1 MLLGAKETKLG
12 YSCACHTHG
21 DQALSPIRVVAAGV
35 TYVLA
40 YVCLTLVAPAPSPTT
55 RPLIA
60 LPLIAVPA
68 VVALALSIRATR
80 ASHGGERTF
89 WRLFSLASAAHLLS
103 QASFLMQGLRG
114 PETPLPIV
122 VGHLGYYGFAVL
134 SLVALLVRPH
144 RPRTSRVATTA
155 AVEWIMALAGFY
167 FLLFYF
173 VMVPAG
179 GRRAGLA
186 VFSLQEALPAAAA
199 VALALNTRDPLF
211 RSVYRALA
219 GGFGGALVLN
229 TLVDWL
235 GPRGSVAWIFAPRD
249 VAWMFPFIGIAAA
262 ATCPRGP
269 FWAGVT
275 HAPGRGRG
283 WLAASALVVPPLLD
297 LSARAIGWQP
307 ELAAERS
314 QATLVSVVLMC
325 LLLAWRLRAAPA
337 EGLAPGELTDGPAAR
352 AARTAHL
359 AFASGVAHELN
370 NPLMAVAGWAEV
382 VQHRGEAHPSVGR
395 LLEAARAAAE
405 AVGRLQ
411 KVVQAGVVD
420 PSQAKAEE

>member
-1 MLLGAKETKLG
+1 VLR
-12 YSCACHTHG
+12 
-21 DQALSPIRVVAAGV
+21 PIRVFAAGV

-40 YVCLTLVAPAPSPTT
+40 YVWLTLAVPPPPASV
-55 RPLIA
+55 RPLVA
-60 LPLIAVPA
+60 LPLMAVPA
-68 VVALALSIRATR
+68 IAALCLSIRATR

-89 WRLFSLASAAHLLS
+89 WRLLSLACAAHLVS
-103 QASFLMQGLRG
+103 HGSFLLQSLRVPRG
-114 PETPLPIV
+114 TLLMV
-122 VGHLGYYGFAVL
+122 AGHLGFYGFAVL
-134 SLVALLVRPH
+134 SLVALAVRPH

-179 GRRAGLA
+179 GRRAQL

-199 VALALNTRDPLF
+199 VLLALHTREAPF

-219 GGFGGALVLN
+219 AGYGGALVLN
-229 TLVDWL
+229 TLGHWL
-235 GPRGSVAWIFAPRD
+235 GSRSGVFLIFNPRD
-249 VAWMFPFIGIAAA
+249 AVWMLPFVGIAAA
-262 ATCPRGP
+262 AACARGP
-269 FWAGVT
+269 FWAGIT

-283 WLAASALVVPPLLD
+283 WLAASALVLPPLLD
-297 LSARAIGWQP
+297 LSARALGWQP

-314 QATLVSVVLMC
+314 QATLVAVVLMS

-337 EGLAPGELTDGPAAR
+337 EGLTPAELAEGPAAR

-382 VQHRGEAHPSVGR
+382 VQVRGEAHPSVAR
-395 LLEAARAAAE
+395 LLEAARAAAD

-420 PSQAKAEE
+420 PSRSGFEE

>member
-1 MLLGAKETKLG
+1 MLR
-12 YSCACHTHG
+12 
-21 DQALSPIRVVAAGV
+21 PISAFAAGV

-40 YVCLTLVAPAPSPTT
+40 YACLTLVVPPPSASL

-60 LPLIAVPA
+60 LPLMAVPA
-68 VVALALSIRATR
+68 VAALALAIRAAR
-80 ASHGGERTF
+80 SSHGGERTF
-89 WRLFSLASAAHLLS
+89 WRLFSLACAAHLVS
-103 QASFLMQGLRG
+103 QASFLLQSLRVAH
-114 PETPLPIV
+114 TSLLV
-122 VGHLGYYGFAVL
+122 VGAHLGYYGFVVL
-134 SLVALLVRPH
+134 SLVALSVRPH

-155 AVEWIMALAGFY
+155 AVEWIMAATGFY

-186 VFSLQEALPAAAA
+186 IFTLQEALPAAAA
-199 VALALNTRDPLF
+199 IVLALNTREAPF

-219 GGFGGALVLN
+219 AGYGGALLLN
-229 TLVDWL
+229 AIGNWL
-235 GPRGSVAWIFAPRD
+235 GPRGGLFLIFNPRD
-249 VAWMFPFIGIAAA
+249 AVWMLPFVGIAAA
-262 ATCPRGP
+262 ATCARGP
-269 FWAGVT
+269 FWAGIT

-283 WLAASALVVPPLLD
+283 WLAASAIVLPPLLD

-307 ELAAERS
+307 ELAAQRS
-314 QATLVSVVLMC
+314 QATLVAVILMS

-337 EGLAPGELTDGPAAR
+337 DAVTPAELADGPAAR

-382 VQHRGEAHPSVGR
+382 VQVRGEAHPSVGR
-395 LLEAARAAAE
+395 LVEAARAAAD

-411 KVVQAGVVD
+411 RVVQAGVVD
-420 PSQAKAEE
+420 PARAGADE

>member
-1 MLLGAKETKLG
+1 VLR
-12 YSCACHTHG
+12 
-21 DQALSPIRVVAAGV
+21 PVRVFAAGV

-40 YVCLTLVAPAPSPTT
+40 YVCLTLAGPPPPAFV
-55 RPLIA
+55 RPLLA
-60 LPLIAVPA
+60 LPLMAVPA
-68 VVALALSIRATR
+68 VAALALSIRAAR

-89 WRLFSLASAAHLLS
+89 WRLLSLACAAHLVS
-103 QASFLMQGLRG
+103 HGSFLLQALRVPRG
-114 PETPLPIV
+114 SVLIV
-122 VGHLGYYGFAVL
+122 AAHLGFYGFAVL
-134 SLVALLVRPH
+134 SLVALTVRPH

-186 VFSLQEALPAAAA
+186 VFSLQEALPAASAI
-199 VALALNTRDPLF
+199 VLALNTREAPF
-211 RSVYRALA
+211 RNVYRALA
-219 GGFGGALVLN
+219 AGYGGALVLN
-229 TLVDWL
+229 ALGSWL
-235 GPRGSVAWIFAPRD
+235 GPKGVVFLIFTPHDA
-249 VAWMFPFIGIAAA
+249 VWMLPFVGIAAA
-262 ATCPRGP
+262 ATCARGP
-269 FWAGVT
+269 FWAGIT

-283 WLAASALVVPPLLD
+283 WLAASALVLPPLLD
-297 LSARAIGWQP
+297 LSARALGWQP

-314 QATLVSVVLMC
+314 AATLVAVVLLS

-337 EGLAPGELTDGPAAR
+337 EGLTPGELADGPAAR

-382 VQHRGEAHPSVGR
+382 VQARGEANPSVAR
-395 LLEAARAAAE
+395 LLEAARAAAD

-420 PSQAKAEE
+420 PSRTGADE

>member
-1 MLLGAKETKLG
+1 
-12 YSCACHTHG
+12 
-21 DQALSPIRVVAAGV
+21 VA
-35 TYVLA
+35 
-40 YVCLTLVAPAPSPTT
+40 
-55 RPLIA
+55 
-60 LPLIAVPA
+60 
-68 VVALALSIRATR
+68 
-80 ASHGGERTF
+80 
-89 WRLFSLASAAHLLS
+89 
-103 QASFLMQGLRG
+103 
-114 PETPLPIV
+114 
-122 VGHLGYYGFAVL
+122 GHLGFYGFAVL
-134 SLVALLVRPH
+134 SLVALAVRPH

-199 VALALNTRDPLF
+199 VVLALNTREAPF
-211 RSVYRALA
+211 SSVYRALA
-219 GGFGGALVLN
+219 AGYGGALLLN
-229 TLVDWL
+229 ALGNWL
-235 GPRGSVAWIFAPRD
+235 GPRAGVFLIFNPRD
-249 VAWMFPFIGIAAA
+249 AVWMMPFVGIAAA
-262 ATCPRGP
+262 ATCARGP
-269 FWAGVT
+269 FWAGIA

-283 WLAASALVVPPLLD
+283 WLAASALVLPPLLD
-297 LSARAIGWQP
+297 LSARALGWRP

-314 QATLVSVVLMC
+314 AATLVAVVLMS

-337 EGLAPGELTDGPAAR
+337 EGLTPGR

-382 VQHRGEAHPSVGR
+382 VQVRGEAHPSVAR
-395 LLEAARAAAE
+395 LLDAARGAAD

-420 PSQAKAEE
+420 PSRAGGEE

>member
-1 MLLGAKETKLG
+1 VLR
-12 YSCACHTHG
+12 
-21 DQALSPIRVVAAGV
+21 PIRVFAAGV
-35 TYVLA
+35 IYVLA
-40 YVCLTLVAPAPSPTT
+40 YVALTLVAPSPSAAT

-68 VVALALSIRATR
+68 FAALGLSVRAAR
-80 ASHGGERTF
+80 ASHGAERTF
-89 WRLFSLASAAHLLS
+89 WRLFSLASAAHLMS
-103 QASFLMQGLRG
+103 QLSFLLQALSV
-114 PETPLPIV
+114 PHTSVPV
-122 VGHLGYYGFAVL
+122 VAGHLGYYGCAVL
-134 SLVALLVRPH
+134 SLVALMVRPH

-179 GRRAGLA
+179 VRARAGIA

-199 VALALNTRDPLF
+199 VVLALNTREAPF
-211 RSVYRALA
+211 RNVYRALA
-219 GGFGGALVLN
+219 AGFGGALLLN
-229 TLVDWL
+229 ALGNWL
-235 GPRGSVAWIFAPRD
+235 GPRGGAWIFGPRD
-249 VAWMFPFIGIAAA
+249 AVWMLPFVGIAAA
-262 ATCPRGP
+262 AACPRGP
-269 FWAGVT
+269 FWAGAT
-275 HAPGRGRG
+275 PAPGRGRG
-283 WLAASALVVPPLLD
+283 WLAASALVLAPVLD

-314 QATLVSVVLMC
+314 QATLVAVILMS
-325 LLLAWRLRAAPA
+325 LLLAWRLREAPA
-337 EGLAPGELTDGPAAR
+337 DGLAPGELADGPAAR

-359 AFASGVAHELN
+359 AFASGVSHELN

-395 LLEAARAAAE
+395 LLDAARAAAD

-420 PSQAKAEE
+420 PSRAKGVE

>member
-1 MLLGAKETKLG
+1 V
-12 YSCACHTHG
+12 YR
-21 DQALSPIRVVAAGV
+21 PVRVFAAGV
-35 TYVLA
+35 VYVLA
-40 YVCLTLVAPAPSPTT
+40 YVCVTLAVSLPASA
-55 RPLIA
+55 RPFVA
-60 LPLIAVPA
+60 LPLMAVPA
-68 VVALALSIRATR
+68 VAALCLAIRATR

-89 WRLFSLASAAHLLS
+89 WRLLSLACAAHLVS
-103 QASFLMQGLRG
+103 HGSFLLQALRVPRG
-114 PETPLPIV
+114 SVLIV
-122 VGHLGYYGFAVL
+122 AGHLGFYGFAVL
-134 SLVALLVRPH
+134 SLVALAVRPH

-186 VFSLQEALPAAAA
+186 VFSLQEALPATAA
-199 VALALNTRDPLF
+199 VMLALNTREAPF

-219 GGFGGALVLN
+219 AGYAGALLLN
-229 TLVDWL
+229 TLAHWL
-235 GPRGSVAWIFAPRD
+235 GPRGGVFVIFHPRD
-249 VAWMFPFIGIAAA
+249 AVWMLPFVGIAAA
-262 ATCPRGP
+262 ATCARGP
-269 FWAGVT
+269 FWAGIA

-283 WLAASALVVPPLLD
+283 WLAASALVLPPLLD
-297 LSARAIGWQP
+297 LSARALGWQP

-314 QATLVSVVLMC
+314 AATLVAVVLMS
-325 LLLAWRLRAAPA
+325 LLLAWRLRTAPA
-337 EGLAPGELTDGPAAR
+337 EGLTPGELADGPAAR

-382 VQHRGEAHPSVGR
+382 VQVRGEAHPSVAR
-395 LLEAARAAAE
+395 LLEAARSAAD

-420 PSQAKAEE
+420 PSRPGFEE